1 MHLLFEASLTQPNS
15 ANLLGKKSEQQRG
28 TGPSYMWKSMARCP
42 FEIRHEA
49 KQRQTKWQA
58 QTPKSCRLLFVFLR
72 VALCF
77 QDLFRSSHLRA
88 VFLLRVASFFWF
100 PAACVLLIFAPSTH
114 THLLVDF
121 LSQSFCFLFAIMIVA
136 RMAAMVAWNACHL
149 LSVIAHA
156 VCCANSLPMP
166 VATCSVCIEMCHWN
180 RRWIALLR
188 PL

>member
-1 MHLLFEASLTQPNS
+1 MKKHGALSLRNQTRSKATANQMTSPNS
-15 ANLLGKKSEQQRG
+15 KKL
-28 TGPSYMWKSMARCP
+28 P
-42 FEIRHEA
+42 FA
-49 KQRQTKWQA
+49 F
-58 QTPKSCRLLFVFLR
+58 CVFLR

-77 QDLFRSSHLRA
+77 QDLFRSSHLRT
-88 VFLLRVASFFWF
+88 VFLLRVASFFGF

-114 THLLVDF
+114 THLLVDL

-166 VATCSVCIEMCHWN
+166 VATCSVFIEMCHWN
-180 RRWIALLR
+180 RRL
-188 PL
+188 